1 LTILNKIPRWEK
13 IVPVYAVIV
22 MMIYTWSLFQYFWR
36 LQSWLNFSTLGQVSV
51 IYAYTAVVNFIESA
65 LIMLMLVVLSV
76 ILPSKWFYDQ
86 FVVRGSSLVLF
97 GLGALMI
104 FVQNIFEDVNTP
116 SVVLPKLLVAAII
129 IIALV
134 ILVDR
139 ISLLKKIMDELAN
152 RMTTF
157 LYIWMPITALSLIT
171 VLARN
176 MF

>member
-1 LTILNKIPRWEK
+1 
-13 IVPVYAVIV
+13 
-22 MMIYTWSLFQYFWR
+22 MMVYTWSLLQYFWR
-36 LQSWLNFSTLGQVSV
+36 LQSWLNFSTLGRVSV

-65 LIMLMLVVLSV
+65 LILLALVVLSV

-86 FVVRGSSLVLF
+86 FVARGSSLVLF
-97 GLGALMI
+97 GLSALMI
-104 FVQNIFEDVNTP
+104 FAQNIFEDVTTP
-116 SVVLPKLLVAAII
+116 SVLLPKLLAAAVI

-171 VLARN
+171 VLIRN
-176 MF
+176 IF